1 MSRAGTR
8 TKAGKVIKLMKE
20 KEAVKVVKAVKTAKR
35 VKVEKDEIKV
45 AEFRVWCE
53 QCCIRIAPH
62 EERIALSG
70 KSYHPRCHSRLSQS
84 TIVQE
89 IHI

>member
-1 MSRAGTR
+1 M
-8 TKAGKVIKLMKE
+8 IKLMKE
-20 KEAVKVVKAVKTAKR
+20 EEAVKVVKAVKAVRTAKR
-35 VKVEKDEIKV
+35 VKVEKVEIKV
-45 AEFRVWCE
+45 AEFKVWCE

-70 KSYHPRCHSRLSQS
+70 KSYHPRCHSRLSKS

>member
-1 MSRAGTR
+1 
-8 TKAGKVIKLMKE
+8 VIKLLKE
-20 KEAVKVVKAVKTAKR
+20 EEAEKVLKVVKAVRTAKR
-35 VKVEKDEIKV
+35 VKVEKVEIKV

-70 KSYHPRCHSRLSQS
+70 KSYHPRCLSRLSQR

-89 IHI
+89 LHL

>member
-1 MSRAGTR
+1 MR
-8 TKAGKVIKLMKE
+8 TKAGGKVIKLMKE
-20 KEAVKVVKAVKTAKR
+20 EEPVKVMKAVKTAKR
-35 VKVEKDEIKV
+35 VKVEKVEIKV

-70 KSYHPRCHSRLSQS
+70 KSYHPRCHSRLSQL

-89 IHI
+89 IHL